1 MNNALLLLPS
11 YGGVLIQHLLSLN
24 KVTCEAVHLSGA
36 PIDQAR
42 CFMIE
47 HALVHTDKD
56 VFVFIDSDISF
67 EPEDLQKL
75 IDKCEETK
83 AIVSGIYVL
92 KNGTNKIVA
101 TTDPKVQ
108 TTREDGLLPA
118 NWVGMGFCAIHRRA
132 LEQMGALEERV
143 QLPRPNG
150 LTEVWPF
157 FIPMIVGGVYFGEDY
172 AFCVKAQN
180 AGIPI
185 FLDSTILV
193 THWGLQG
200 YKLQK

>member
-1 MNNALLLLPS
+1 MKNAVLLLPS
-11 YGGVLIQHLLSLN
+11 YGGIPIQHLLALN
-24 KVTCEAVHLSGA
+24 KVNCEAVHLTGA

-47 HALVHTDKD
+47 HALAYTDKD

-67 EPEDLQKL
+67 EPEDVSKL
-75 IDKCEETK
+75 VADCERTE
-83 AIVSGIYVL
+83 AVVSGIYVL
-92 KNGTNKIVA
+92 KNGSNKIVA
-101 TTDPKVQ
+101 TTDPSPEV
-108 TTREDGLLPA
+108 TREDGLIPA

-132 LEQMGALEERV
+132 LERMGSFEERV

-157 FIPMIVGGVYFGEDY
+157 FIPMIHGGVYFGEDY
-172 AFCVKAQN
+172 AFCVRANK

-193 THWGLQG
+193 THWGMQG